1 MTGPAVRRPWLVAA
15 GKLLLGLL
23 VPLGLYYGL
32 RALGVS
38 VYLALL
44 ASAVVSAAPAV
55 VAMVRHRRFD
65 GLSTYFAVM
74 VLGSVLISLWTGS
87 TEFLLARD
95 GVLTGVTGVWFLAS
109 LWARR
114 PLAYLMTKPLLQGR
128 LRWPGDWDGLWAVAP
143 RFRRMW
149 RISSVLFGVGTLL
162 DAVLRVV
169 LAYTLPP
176 DLVPVLNTALYAATS
191 VVLIVVTNLVYLAYG
206 VHDPRS
212 RMYAAVP

>member
-1 MTGPAVRRPWLVAA
+1 MIGPATRRWWLAA
-15 GKLLLGLL
+15 AAKLVFGLL

-44 ASAVVSAAPAV
+44 ASAVVSAVPAAV
-55 VAMVRHRRFD
+55 SMVRERRVD

-95 GVLTGVTGVWFLAS
+95 GILTGVTGVWFLAS
-109 LWARR
+109 LGARR
-114 PLAYLMTKPLLQGR
+114 PLAYLMTKPMLQGQ
-128 LRWPGDWDGLWAVAP
+128 LRWPQDWDRLWEAAP

-149 RISSVLFGVGTLL
+149 RISSLLFGVATLL
-162 DAVLRVV
+162 DAALRVV
-169 LAYTLPP
+169 MAYTLPP
-176 DLVPVLNTALYAATS
+176 DVLPALSTACTRRPAWS
-191 VVLIVVTNLVYLAYG
+191 
-206 VHDPRS
+206 
-212 RMYAAVP
+212 

>member
-1 MTGPAVRRPWLVAA
+1 MIEPATRRWWLVAA
-15 GKLLLGLL
+15 GKLALGLL

-44 ASAVVSAAPAV
+44 ASAVVSAVPAV
-55 VAMVRHRRFD
+55 VSMVRQRRPD

-74 VLGSVLISLWTGS
+74 VLGSVLVSLWSGS

-109 LWARR
+109 LGARR
-114 PLAYLMTKPLLQGR
+114 PLAYLMTKPMLEGR
-128 LRWPGDWDGLWAVAP
+128 LRWPQDWDGLWEVAP

-149 RISSVLFGVGTLL
+149 RISSLLFGVGTLL
-162 DAVLRVV
+162 DAVLRVAM
-169 LAYTLPP
+169 AYTLPP
-176 DLVPVLNTALYAATS
+176 DVVPALSTVLYAATS
-191 VVLIVVTNLVYLAYG
+191 VVLIVVTNLVYIASG

-212 RMYAAVP
+212 RMYAGVP